1 MFNHGTCC
9 STGTGGDN
17 LDVSPL
23 LRLSAFGIYFHSVF
37 VAITLGFP
45 VAIMALLFKYS
56 RTSEEHYMR
65 AAKRMTMVLAVNFAL
80 GAVTGTLVEFGLVQ
94 AWPGTILAIASFV
107 FAPLALELIAF
118 ANEIALLVLFIVTLG
133 RIKPAKSLVILFF
146 YWIFAL
152 TSGVLI
158 TTVNSWL
165 VAPWGTGIVPA
176 AIYPFMPEFG
186 PLAMDAQKLVIL
198 KILLL
203 ASEKPLQAIIQ
214 NPEVSQKV
222 GVILFQPTIALNFP
236 YALWSD
242 VHNLLAGIIVGM
254 SIALAAWAFRYL
266 KTGDEKYISIVR
278 SFMPILLVFLVIQ
291 PLVVGH
297 FMAEQVVHYNPTKFS
312 MMEDARESYNNP
324 LVALLA
330 YGDPSHPIVGFD
342 EYYRKC
348 EEHRD
353 ATLGDLA
360 GKLGVDEN
368 TILATAKELGISLTP
383 EKLRGVLAI
392 KLKDVCIADLQKAEE
407 RIGFVHAAYYTKIAG
422 GVVAFLAVIALA
434 GILYSIPVISAI
446 SKGIFGDRVF
456 LLSLLV
462 AGGSITSAVLGWAV
476 REVGRKPWTVY
487 GLLWPEELV
496 SANAITLSPSFIA
509 FMALVIMVVGVGGLF
524 AMYIVATKEFRR
536 WMR

>member
-1 MFNHGTCC
+1 M
-9 STGTGGDN
+9 
-17 LDVSPL
+17 DVAPL
-23 LRLSAFGIYFHSVF
+23 LRLSAFGIYFHSLF
-37 VAITLGFP
+37 VSITLGFP
-45 VAIMALLFKYS
+45 VAIMALLLRYS
-56 RTSEEHYMR
+56 RTGEEYYMR

-133 RIKPAKSLVILFF
+133 RIKPVKSLVILFF

-152 TSGVLI
+152 MSGVLI

-165 VAPWGTGIVPA
+165 VAPWGTAGVPA

-186 PLAMDAQKLVIL
+186 PLATDAQKLVAL

-203 ASEKPLQAIIQ
+203 ASGKPLQAVIQ

-222 GVILFQPTIALNFP
+222 GVILLQPTVALNFP

-242 VHNLLAGIIVGM
+242 VHNLLAGVIVGM
-254 SIALAAWAFRYL
+254 SIALAAWMFRWS
-266 KTGDEKYISIVR
+266 KTGDERYISIVK
-278 SFMPILLVFLVIQ
+278 SFMPVLLVFLVIQ

-312 MMEDARESYNNP
+312 MMEGARESFSNP

-330 YGDPSHPIVGFD
+330 YGDPNHPITGFD
-342 EYYRKC
+342 EYRKKC
-348 EEHRD
+348 EEHGD

-368 TILATAKELGISLTP
+368 AILATAKELGISLTS
-383 EKLRGVLAI
+383 EKLRSVLNI
-392 KLKDVCIADLQKAEE
+392 KLRDICIADLQKAEE
-407 RIGFVHAAYYTKIAG
+407 RIDFVHTAYYTKIAG
-422 GVVAFLAVIALA
+422 GAAAFLAVIALA
-434 GILYSIPVISAI
+434 GVLYDVPVISVI
-446 SKGIFGDRVF
+446 SRRVFGDRIF
-456 LLSLLV
+456 PLSLLV

-496 SANAITLSPSFIA
+496 SANAIAPSPAFAA
-509 FMALVIMVVGVGGLF
+509 FMALVILAIGVGGLS
-524 AMYIVATKEFRR
+524 AMYIVANREFRR
-536 WMR
+536 WMG